1 MLIPVF
7 RAGSR
12 KARKLLHLDARQLR
26 RAEPLHVKQIG
37 PHLHLLL
44 SYSAI
49 TTDSETI
56 ICMAL
61 RILACGSCEV
71 LQIDCDRQ
79 KRIGKSSKHVSIID
93 AMSDV

>member
-37 PHLHLLL
+37 PHLTPATFLFRHHHGLGNYNLHGPL
-44 SYSAI
+44 DPRMRFFWSPTLI
-49 TTDSETI
+49 VTV
-56 ICMAL
+56 
-61 RILACGSCEV
+61 RKG
-71 LQIDCDRQ
+71 
-79 KRIGKSSKHVSIID
+79 
-93 AMSDV
+93 